1 MEQEQK
7 SSNYL
12 FAYEALKSA
21 YPQMKGLRV
30 RAQAMTLVQG
40 NAQYQNQNKADC
52 IIFVSAVMGDGQ
64 LMTFTTYQLQPNG
77 VIGEHVT
84 IDLASKTI
92 NNYWIRACDIV
103 IIQDNNYP
111 ILNVVIYEPIL

>member
-30 RAQAMTLVQG
+30 RAQAMTYLQG

-52 IIFVSAVMGDGQ
+52 IVFVSSIMGENQTIG
-64 LMTFTTYQLQPNG
+64 FRAYQLQPNG
-77 VIGEHVT
+77 DIGEHVT
-84 IDLASKTI
+84 FYFDSYSI
-92 NNYWIRACDIV
+92 NNFWLRACDIILV
-103 IIQDNNYP
+103 SDANYP

>member
-30 RAQAMTLVQG
+30 RAQTL
-40 NAQYQNQNKADC
+40 NYNYRPSQYQNQNKCDC
-52 IIFVSAVMGDGQ
+52 IIFLSLIIGDGDN
-64 LMTFTTYQLQPNG
+64 LTFITYQITPSGTVSIETTVVCNAN
-77 VIGEHVT
+77 T
-84 IDLASKTI
+84 IH
-92 NNYWIRACDIV
+92 NYWFRACDVV
-103 IIQDNNYP
+103 IIDYFGYP
-111 ILNVVIYEPIL
+111 MLNLVIYEPIL